1 MELRLD
7 EDQAALAATV
17 RRFCAD
23 RLPLDRIA
31 ERELRPVDRTLWKDL
46 AGLGVFDLLDLG
58 PVEAAVVFEQ
68 LGSHLVPGPIA
79 WTVLTAPLLGTDV
92 STGELMV
99 GGVDAS
105 APPRPATAS
114 AGPVEPATDD
124 AGSPPSTSAN
134 GVEDATG
141 HGGHGTSGTRD
152 REVVVEHG
160 SEIDRLVV
168 LGPTRVHVI
177 EASELPE
184 AEVLT
189 PFDPLTPV
197 GRFVGL
203 PEGGQVGGAAEA
215 ERMRLVGRVMTAA
228 LALGVADRAM
238 EVARAYALER
248 HQFGVPIGSF
258 QAVKHML
265 ADMYVRTVLAR
276 SSVYA
281 AAATVDEPEVGDP
294 RKASRSAKLLA
305 GEAARENASTAI
317 QILGGMG
324 FTWEMLPNHLLK
336 RAWVL
341 EQSFGTADDH
351 ALALGGALGGR

>member
-7 EDQAALAATV
+7 EDQAALADAV

-23 RLPLDRIA
+23 RLPPDRIA
-31 ERELRPVDRTLWKDL
+31 ERELRPVDRTLWKEL

-68 LGSHLVPGPIA
+68 LGSHLAPGPTV
-79 WTVLTAPLLGTDV
+79 WTVLAAPFVEGV
-92 STGELMV
+92 STDEPIV
-99 GGVDAS
+99 GGIDL
-105 APPRPATAS
+105 PTP
-114 AGPVEPATDD
+114 
-124 AGSPPSTSAN
+124 
-134 GVEDATG
+134 
-141 HGGHGTSGTRD
+141 TRS
-152 REVVVEHG
+152 VVVEHAG
-160 SEIDRLVV
+160 DLDLLVV
-168 LGPTRVHVI
+168 LGPASVHVI
-177 EASELPE
+177 EAGELPE
-184 AEVLT
+184 AEALV

-197 GRFVGL
+197 GRFTHGL
-203 PEGGQVGGAAEA
+203 PEGEQVGGAHEA
-215 ERMRLVGRVMTAA
+215 ERTRLVGRVLTAA

-238 EVARAYALER
+238 EVAREHALER

-281 AAATVDEPEVGDP
+281 AAATVDAPDVGDP
-294 RKASRSAKLLA
+294 QKASRSAKLLA
-305 GEAARENASTAI
+305 GEAARDNASTAI

-351 ALALGGALGGR
+351 ALALGDALGTAPGDR